1 MKTVLKNITFILFS
15 LFLIT
20 NIFMFT
26 SCGEGNGNDEPIEK
40 EDQCEYCDDEQ
51 YDNSCIDGSE
61 CGGKTITDERLHTI
75 GNGDYEFRDFMYD
88 GMANEVATLAVNDAQ
103 SHVNV
108 IMGKFEQSL
117 NGNSAAQAYFADYIQ
132 NMKSVEYEVNN
143 TFGIDNV
150 IDKINDSHKPLFVDV
165 IKNLDPLEQKQYIV
179 YTESLNAHVYGGKY
193 GNYDSINQNYNKEQE
208 TIQRRWTNWNP
219 NGKPFEIV
227 FGNEGLTPESA
238 KDITDAMNALHEKVA
253 DRMGHGFTAEMFC
266 LAFNNALTIPGLKVV
281 DDSNNRAL
289 HTTCYALSDGT
300 IVDAMVDEVRRLLEQ
315 EN

>member
-26 SCGEGNGNDEPIEK
+26 SCGDGNGNDEPIEK

-51 YDNSCIDGSE
+51 YDNTCVDGSE
-61 CGGKTITDERLHTI
+61 CIYNERFYKI

-88 GMANEVATLAVNDAQ
+88 AMAKEAATLAVNDAQ

-108 IMGKFEQSL
+108 IMDKFEQSL
-117 NGNSAAQAYFADYIQ
+117 NGNSSAQAYFADYIQ

-165 IKNLDPLEQKQYIV
+165 IRNLDPLEQKQYIV
-179 YTESLNAHVYGGKY
+179 YTEALNAHVYGGKY
-193 GNYDSINQNYNKEQE
+193 GNYDSINQNYNKETEE
-208 TIQRRWTNWNP
+208 TQRRWEVWNP

-227 FGNEGLTPESA
+227 FGNEGLTTESA
-238 KDITDAMNALHEKVA
+238 KAITDAMNALHEKAA
-253 DRMGHGFTAEMFC
+253 DRMGHGITAEM
-266 LAFNNALTIPGLKVV
+266 LRHAVNIALTVPGLKVV
-281 DDSNNRAL
+281 DDSNSRAL
-289 HTTCYALSDGT
+289 HTTCYALLDGT